1 MSHTL
6 ATERLQVAQLKQQ
19 ADMSCSAKLIDR
31 IRTEKDLATIKL
43 ESAEKQNG
51 ELRRCTTESE
61 RSLKCEIDRLSSQL
75 EKEREDTR

>member
-19 ADMSCSAKLIDR
+19 SDMSCSAKLIDR
-31 IRTEKDLATIKL
+31 IRTEKDLATTQL
-43 ESAEKQNG
+43 ERSEKQNA
-51 ELRRCTTESE
+51 ELRRCTTDSE
-61 RSLKCEIDRLSSQL
+61 RSLKCEIDRLTSQL